1 MKPQSSKSFP
11 DDDGTAAHSG
21 VGRDRVTG
29 EEDTIELGWYVRALR
44 RSWTFIAAGTLLA
57 GGLAFILAG
66 LQPLRYEGVTTLL
79 VVPSSQ
85 PAGAQINPATF
96 RAIVENASLAS
107 EVISELTLEAGGNP
121 LTPQRFLEDALRV
134 EEVRG
139 TNLVKVKVTLGDPVQ
154 AAEASRRL
162 ASKAIALTQKV
173 SQQDG
178 ASIQS
183 QLKTHLDD
191 AQRRLQAAEREL
203 LAYKQSAQ
211 IDLMT
216 KDTDAQLEERG
227 DLLRLVVE
235 IEAERARLA
244 AAETELSRQPAL
256 LSVPRLPGTEQAL
269 RQMQADAK
277 PLQDPKQRPAGA
289 GRGDV
294 NAQHLDLTNPFIN
307 PVHQT
312 LEFQI
317 ATTRTRLAALTKER
331 DELVH
336 VNKLGGKAL
345 GELSE
350 LYRRQIEQARLE
362 AGFNLANKVYGDL
375 VVRYEQSRTQP
386 LGSTAQLQV
395 IDLALP
401 PDRPLSLR
409 RLQYLQAGLV
419 AGLAISAV
427 LSLIAQRGR
436 LP

>member
-11 DDDGTAAHSG
+11 DDDGTAAHSS

-29 EEDTIELGWYVRALR
+29 EEDTIELGWYVRALQR
-44 RSWTFIAAGTLLA
+44 NWKFIAAGTLLA
-57 GGLAFILAG
+57 GGLAFIVAG

-85 PAGAQINPATF
+85 PAGTQINPATF

-183 QLKTHLDD
+183 QLKSHLND
-191 AQRRLQAAEREL
+191 AEQRMQAAGREL
-203 LAYKQSAQ
+203 LSYKQSAQ
-211 IDLMT
+211 IELMT

-244 AAETELSRQPAL
+244 AAEAELLRQPAL
-256 LSVPRLPGTEQAL
+256 LSAARMPGTEQAL

-277 PLQDPKQRPAGA
+277 PLPDPAQRQTGA
-289 GRGDV
+289 GRGEV

-336 VNKLGGKAL
+336 VKKLGGKAL

-362 AGFNLANKVYGDL
+362 AAFNLANKVYSDL
-375 VVRYEQSRTQP
+375 AVRYEQSRTQP

-401 PDRPLSLR
+401 PDRALSQR

-419 AGLAISAV
+419 AGLAVSV
-427 LSLIAQRGR
+427 LLSLIAQRGR
-436 LP
+436 RP